1 MESELGRLLA
11 DYRYS
16 AERLRAGLFRVV
28 LGCGSIYNHA
38 SVPNLAYRRVRVGS
52 CAPSQSL
59 SICYVAKRDIAAG
72 EELLISYGKTW
83 WSSRGVFDAKQK
95 PQLLL
100 PPPSSRTAKDSDPF
114 RNGNARPRAA
124 PLSRLQV
131 AGDAAEEK
139 NSFEVHSSRTG
150 SSARFAGGDKAP
162 ADDIVDLR
170 SAGGLALLG
179 AVLGP
184 GVDAIHNQALLSYD
198 VLPVSADLVVGV
210 ARTSLLVP
218 PLLAVAYALLGSVL
232 PSLAASI
239 LGSENAG
246 NLPLLRGLSPLS
258 RAILAV
264 TSTCL
269 IIKASELLISAGV
282 SGAIALPLLMLLAFF
297 QWAVLDGRLFALAL
311 ALVAA
316 IGGPLA
322 ELPLMWLG
330 AWHYTA
336 PDYWP
341 LAAFG
346 LGATSGAAWA
356 GLSMT
361 TGPCYFAVTTDA
373 MALGR
378 LFASWRREP

>member
-1 MESELGRLLA
+1 MAPSHR
-11 DYRYS
+11 S
-16 AERLRAGLFRVV
+16 ACNQPFKSFGFRVKHTSRV
-28 LGCGSIYNHA
+28 YFDSHVGQVG
-38 SVPNLAYRRVRVGS
+38 PNIKTPTLPEFCLHKFHDMLRRARHGATVRVS
-52 CAPSQSL
+52 KFS
-59 SICYVAKRDIAAG
+59 
-72 EELLISYGKTW
+72 
-83 WSSRGVFDAKQK
+83 
-95 PQLLL
+95 
-100 PPPSSRTAKDSDPF
+100 
-114 RNGNARPRAA
+114 ARPR
-124 PLSRLQV
+124 
-131 AGDAAEEK
+131 
-139 NSFEVHSSRTG
+139 
-150 SSARFAGGDKAP
+150 
-162 ADDIVDLR
+162 
-170 SAGGLALLG
+170 
-179 AVLGP
+179 
-184 GVDAIHNQALLSYD
+184 
-198 VLPVSADLVVGV
+198 
-210 ARTSLLVP
+210 
-218 PLLAVAYALLGSVL
+218 
-232 PSLAASI
+232 I
-239 LGSENAG
+239 LGRENAG

-282 SGAIALPLLMLLAFF
+282 SGAIALLLLMLLAFF

-316 IGGPLA
+316 VGGPLA

-373 MALGR
+373 IALGR

>member
-1 MESELGRLLA
+1 MGRKRGGSRCAGASCCVTL
-11 DYRYS
+11 
-16 AERLRAGLFRVV
+16 AGLT
-28 LGCGSIYNHA
+28 LA
-38 SVPNLAYRRVRVGS
+38 SAFV
-52 CAPSQSL
+52 
-59 SICYVAKRDIAAG
+59 
-72 EELLISYGKTW
+72 
-83 WSSRGVFDAKQK
+83 
-95 PQLLL
+95 
-100 PPPSSRTAKDSDPF
+100 
-114 RNGNARPRAA
+114 AA
-124 PLSRLQV
+124 PT
-131 AGDAAEEK
+131 
-139 NSFEVHSSRTG
+139 EVPRCR
-150 SSARFAGGDKAP
+150 SSARFAGGDEAP
-162 ADDIVDLR
+162 VDDIVDLR
-170 SAGGLALLG
+170 SAGGLALVG

-198 VLPVSADLVVGV
+198 VLPVSADLVLGV

-239 LGSENAG
+239 LGSRNAE
-246 NLPLLRGLSPLS
+246 NLPLLRGLSPLT

-269 IIKASELLISAGV
+269 IIKASELLISAGF
-282 SGAIALPLLMLLAFF
+282 SGATALPLLMLLAVF
-297 QWAVLDGRLFALAL
+297 QWAVLDGRLFALVL
-311 ALVAA
+311 ALIAA

-346 LGATSGAAWA
+346 LGPASGAAWA

-373 MALGR
+373 IALGR